1 MGVKKFEPSGVSEFT
16 RPLALVRKADQRPVA
31 PEVVRSCKDM
41 LGAFNLAINV
51 SGLDEKEVYM
61 ALDIDPGQWSRM
73 RKGDA
78 HFPLNKLTTFCE
90 VVQNEILLEF
100 FAWSQG
106 KGLHMLESEAQRQ
119 LREAQ
124 EALSKEKEKTQML
137 ADLLAGRQTR

>member
-1 MGVKKFEPSGVSEFT
+1 MT
-16 RPLALVRKADQRPVA
+16 RTSVA
-31 PEVVRSCKDM
+31 QEVVQSCKDM
-41 LGAFNLAINV
+41 LAAFNLAINV

-78 HFPLNKLTTFCE
+78 HFPLNKLTLFCD
-90 VVQNEILLEF
+90 VVQNEIVLDYL
-100 FAWSQG
+100 AWCRG

-124 EALSKEKEKTQML
+124 EQLAREKEKTQML
-137 ADLLAGRQTR
+137 ADLLAGKR